1 MVGPRVRHWH
11 GAISSGL
18 GHLSAKA
25 KVSINHSVNI
35 CNKHIFVI
43 SLKKIYGTFQ
53 NDSIFFLSNL

>member
-43 SLKKIYGTFQ
+43 SLKDLWHFSK
-53 NDSIFFLSNL
+53 

>member
-25 KVSINHSVNI
+25 KVSIKHSVNI
-35 CNKHIFVI
+35 CNKNIFGI
-43 SLKKIYGTFQ
+43 FLKDLWHFFQ